1 MAEAAKSASKSR
13 SSGGGSS
20 SKRATPSKRAS
31 SSKGRATSASSR
43 DRSSRASGS
52 SGKRQTKPR
61 SQKPRSQSRASSNA
75 QSRNGS
81 SNGGGVNAIKNVVLP
96 LAGAAMGVVGGVV
109 LERRHS
115 RPRKVLGVP
124 IPGTGNGL
132 NGLAKEIGKAGKQF
146 GNLASEVQTTR
157 KKAEDIGKALS

>member
-1 MAEAAKSASKSR
+1 M
-13 SSGGGSS
+13 
-20 SKRATPSKRAS
+20 
-31 SSKGRATSASSR
+31 
-43 DRSSRASGS
+43 
-52 SGKRQTKPR
+52 
-61 SQKPRSQSRASSNA
+61 
-75 QSRNGS
+75 
-81 SNGGGVNAIKNVVLP
+81 NAIKNVVLP

-115 RPRKVLGVP
+115 KPRKVLGVP

-157 KKAEDIGKALS
+157 KKAEDIGKVLS